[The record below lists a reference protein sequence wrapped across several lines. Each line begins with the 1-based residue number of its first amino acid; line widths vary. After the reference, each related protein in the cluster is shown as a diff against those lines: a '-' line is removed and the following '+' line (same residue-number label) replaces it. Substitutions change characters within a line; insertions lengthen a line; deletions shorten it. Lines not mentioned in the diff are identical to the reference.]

1 MGLAQ
6 HVIFTGFLENP
17 AGIYPFLDLYLSAS
31 LKARL
36 PLALVE
42 AMGAGVP
49 VVATDVPG
57 HRDVVVPGKTG
68 VRIPADNEAALADAV
83 INLWAE
89 PARRAAMGE
98 AARQW
103 ARTEFNIRKMLG
115 RTAGVYR
122 AVGRSVFKG
131 P

>member
-1 MGLAQ
+1 
-6 HVIFTGFLENP
+6 
-17 AGIYPFLDLYLSAS
+17 
-31 LKARL
+31 L

-42 AMGAGVP
+42 AMGGVP

-57 HRDVVVPGKTG
+57 HWDVVVPGKTG
-68 VRIPADNEAALADAV
+68 VRIPADNEAAVADAV
-83 INLWAE
+83 IKLCA
-89 PARRAAMGE
+89 PARRAAVGE